1 MVLMRLL
8 EINNTESSESIRFKS
23 LSAKAAP
30 GLPPFAMARSR
41 WRLED
46 NMLVSAMEKKPE
58 SASKNKTRET

>member
-1 MVLMRLL
+1 MRLL

-30 GLPPFAMARSR
+30 GLPPFAMARRR

-46 NMLVSAMEKKPE
+46 SMLVSAMEKKPE